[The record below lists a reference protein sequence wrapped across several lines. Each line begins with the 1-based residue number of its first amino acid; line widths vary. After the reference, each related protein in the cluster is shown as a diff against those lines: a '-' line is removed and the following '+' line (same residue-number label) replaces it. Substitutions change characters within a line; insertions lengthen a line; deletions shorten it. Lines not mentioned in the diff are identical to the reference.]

1 MNANGF
7 AVPVGAPPDYR
18 NHNHGAFVPISPSN
32 GRSGSHPVLPKPTS
46 TSNRKRPADPSDLQ
60 LEHKRERLRQ
70 TEDIIVHAARE
81 QDREERQQDK
91 TAYEN
96 ALHDLI
102 MTLFR
107 IAKAKQSFPLMHEC
121 LSFTLKFGLESDL
134 EHYHFCTFY
143 ATSGGRFYRDL
154 SKEQMDDLKLGILPF
169 TIERGTSIDD
179 LVAVYIDIAEWKVHP
194 SVSFLLTLL
203 LVMIQQKN
211 NRRIATHKV
220 QDFLST
226 DQGANLM
233 PISTVLFEL
242 VQGDAEF
249 RERKEE
255 QLQRLITIIDL
266 RNPMIL
272 PALVHSGPL
281 RQTNHSPSASS
292 KVKEARILLQFF
304 ERDFENTDGA
314 REILV
319 ARFGRWP
326 YLIDPTGDENENTT
340 DYYRG
345 TPDSAAC
352 AAQDQDSPRPP
363 LEQHK
368 SKSAC
373 VPMRETS
380 SPEPPSASRERP
392 QLFSP
397 IQVP

>member
-7 AVPVGAPPDYR
+7 AVPVGAPPDCR
-18 NHNHGAFVPISPSN
+18 NHGAFVPISPSN
-32 GRSGSHPVLPKPTS
+32 GGGSHPVLPKPTS

-70 TEDIIVHAARE
+70 TQDIVHAARE

-102 MTLFR
+102 MALFR

-121 LSFTLKFGLESDL
+121 LSFTLRFGLESDL
-134 EHYHFCTFY
+134 ERYHFCTFY
-143 ATSGGRFYRDL
+143 ATSRGRFHRDL

-179 LVAVYIDIAEWKVHP
+179 LVAVYIDIAEWKLHP
-194 SVSFLLTLL
+194 CVSFLLTLL

-211 NRRIATHKV
+211 NRRIATLKV

-242 VQGDAEF
+242 VQGDSEF
-249 RERKEE
+249 RERREE

-272 PALVHSGPL
+272 PALIHSGPL
-281 RQTNHSPSASS
+281 RQTKHSPSASS
-292 KVKEARILLQFF
+292 EVKEARKLIQFF

-340 DYYRG
+340 DYRG
-345 TPDSAAC
+345 TPDSAAY
-352 AAQDQDSPRPP
+352 AAQD
-363 LEQHK
+363 
-368 SKSAC
+368 
-373 VPMRETS
+373 
-380 SPEPPSASRERP
+380 
-392 QLFSP
+392 
-397 IQVP
+397 

>member
-7 AVPVGAPPDYR
+7 AVPVGAPPDCR
-18 NHNHGAFVPISPSN
+18 NHGAFVPISPSN
-32 GRSGSHPVLPKPTS
+32 GGGSHPVLPKPTS
-46 TSNRKRPADPSDLQ
+46 TSNRKRAADPSDLQ

-70 TEDIIVHAARE
+70 TQDIVHAARE
-81 QDREERQQDK
+81 QDREECQQDK

-102 MTLFR
+102 MALFR

-121 LSFTLKFGLESDL
+121 LSFTLRFGLESDL
-134 EHYHFCTFY
+134 ERYHFCTFY
-143 ATSGGRFYRDL
+143 ATSRGRFHRDL

-179 LVAVYIDIAEWKVHP
+179 LVAVYIDIAEWKLHP
-194 SVSFLLTLL
+194 CVSFLLTLL

-211 NRRIATHKV
+211 NRRIATLKV

-242 VQGDAEF
+242 VQGDSEF
-249 RERKEE
+249 RERREE

-272 PALVHSGPL
+272 PALIHSGPL
-281 RQTNHSPSASS
+281 RQTKHSPSASS
-292 KVKEARILLQFF
+292 EVKEARKLIQFF

-340 DYYRG
+340 DYRG
-345 TPDSAAC
+345 TPDSAAY
-352 AAQDQDSPRPP
+352 AAQD
-363 LEQHK
+363 
-368 SKSAC
+368 
-373 VPMRETS
+373 
-380 SPEPPSASRERP
+380 
-392 QLFSP
+392 
-397 IQVP
+397 